1 MKTAISM
8 PDDVFERVNH
18 YAERHHLSRS
28 EVFVIA
34 ANQLFDKES
43 RESLS
48 ERVNASLASVT
59 LTDADREL
67 DEAVLGQSR
76 RMAQEVEW

>member
-8 PDDVFERVNH
+8 PDDVFERVND
-18 YAERHHLSRS
+18 YAQRHHLSRS

-48 ERVNASLASVT
+48 ERINASLAAITPSES
-59 LTDADREL
+59 DRAL
-67 DEAVLGQSR
+67 DQAVLDQSR
-76 RMAQEVEW
+76 RMNREVEW